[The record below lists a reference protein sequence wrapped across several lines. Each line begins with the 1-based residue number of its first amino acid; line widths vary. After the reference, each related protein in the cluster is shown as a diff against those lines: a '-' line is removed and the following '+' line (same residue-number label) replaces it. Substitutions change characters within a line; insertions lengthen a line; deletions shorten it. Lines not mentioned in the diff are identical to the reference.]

1 MEYSKL
7 KKTFDKKQ
15 GLKMAKFVFTNLM
28 LPMQVDRKVVDQ
40 YVKIL
45 LDTVAVTNNEAYWD

>member
-1 MEYSKL
+1 
-7 KKTFDKKQ
+7 
-15 GLKMAKFVFTNLM
+15 MAKFVFTNLM
-28 LPMQVDRKVVDQ
+28 LPMQLDRKVVDQ